1 MFPVIIFFRNPLSS
15 LTVVIENSYT
25 YLQEL
30 ILLNI
35 LSFQEQSDYG
45 ITYQITLWNL
55 MLTLVHL
62 NV

>member
-15 LTVVIENSYT
+15 LAVVIENSYT
-25 YLQEL
+25 YLLEL

-55 MLTLVHL
+55 MLTLIHL